1 MTQQGMAQAGLG
13 GPLLRRMSEN
23 WWLFLVRGILAL
35 IFGVVAIV
43 VPIATVITL
52 AIIFGVYAIIDG
64 VMALASAVRG
74 DSKMPRWWLII
85 VGLAGLVA
93 GILAIVWP
101 GITALLLIAFI
112 GAWAVVRGVFEIIG
126 AISLRREIDNEWML
140 ILGGALSVLFG
151 VFVLLAPGAG
161 AIALAWLIGIAA
173 ILLGV
178 TLCGLAFR
186 LRRHH
191 KAGA

>member
-1 MTQQGMAQAGLG
+1 MTNASMTQTGLG

-23 WWLFLVRGILAL
+23 WWLFLVRGVLAI
-35 IFGVVAIV
+35 IFGVIAIA

-52 AIIFGVYAIIDG
+52 AIIFGIYAIIDG
-64 VMALASAVRG
+64 VMALASAIRG
-74 DSKMPRWWLII
+74 DSKMPRWWLVI
-85 VGLAGLVA
+85 VGIAGIAA

-101 GITALLLIAFI
+101 DLTALLLITFI

-126 AISLRREIDNEWML
+126 AIALRREIDNEWML
-140 ILGGALSVLFG
+140 ILGGVLSVLFG
-151 VFVLLAPGAG
+151 VFVLIAPGAG

-173 ILLGV
+173 LLLGIMLV
-178 TLCGLAFR
+178 GLAFR

-191 KAGA
+191 SA